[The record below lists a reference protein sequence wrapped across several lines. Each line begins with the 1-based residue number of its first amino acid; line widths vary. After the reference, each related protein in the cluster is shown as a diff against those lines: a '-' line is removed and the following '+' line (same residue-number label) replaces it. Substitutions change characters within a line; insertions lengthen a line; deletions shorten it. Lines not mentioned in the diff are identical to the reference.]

1 MTIFGEKTTALLQ
14 EVLDEATTPLRE
26 RITNL
31 EGIVTRYE
39 DALDG
44 IAALDVSN
52 ADLAIEIAS
61 DALDE
66 VRHGR

>member
-1 MTIFGEKTTALLQ
+1 MSNRLMEIVGDFRE
-14 EVLDEATTPLRE
+14 ECEAPLRE
-26 RITNL
+26 RIADL
-31 EGIVTRYE
+31 EGAVLTLVV
-39 DALDG
+39 ALDA